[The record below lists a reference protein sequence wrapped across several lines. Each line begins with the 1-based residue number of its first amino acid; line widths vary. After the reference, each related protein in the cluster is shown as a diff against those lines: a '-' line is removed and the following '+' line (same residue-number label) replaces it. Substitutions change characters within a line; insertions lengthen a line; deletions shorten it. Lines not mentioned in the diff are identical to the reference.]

1 VCGTDWSWNS
11 QYCAVDRFMVLRNRS
26 TGFCG
31 TFQQYKPWRIPS
43 TELGFLSYNLFNIRQ
58 IVEICFI
65 FVELCDIYLLSFE
78 RVVVTVSPYWCVR
91 GPELRVTTL
100 IQCHNDRLPL
110 IVQAMSIK

>member
-1 VCGTDWSWNS
+1 
-11 QYCAVDRFMVLRNRS
+11 MVLRNRS

-58 IVEICFI
+58 IVAICFI

-78 RVVVTVSPYWCVR
+78 RVVVTVHHTGACV
-91 GPELRVTTL
+91 GPSYDADT
-100 IQCHNDRLPL
+100 
-110 IVQAMSIK
+110 MS